1 MKKNGGETVEAM
13 VEMRKEV
20 EQRLM
25 NENISKEEKE
35 ILELTIAYIDAR
47 LKKWVLKKTSRK
59 S

>member
-47 LKKWVLKKTSRK
+47 LKKWILKKTSRK